1 LIDEVLIRQLFHIR
15 QKGTATE
22 YVEEFSALNDQLATY
37 ESEANPLYYTMC
49 FVDGLQYDI
58 RSMVMIQRPP
68 TYDSA
73 CALAL
78 VQEEVVDSD
87 RRKEFK
93 RYEPISHQMAHR
105 PVMPLPL
112 PLKLDKGLVPSTADG
127 KRSTEAARAGSPDD
141 KVQALKQYQ
150 HARGLCDRCAEKW
163 VYGHKCSS
171 TVQLHAIQELLE
183 LFPKDCSTEPNS
195 DISSETSDHQLYLC
209 LSELAV
215 LGVESNLSMK
225 FMGNIHGK
233 EVPVLLDS
241 GSSATFLS
249 SYVTAEVPGQV
260 QLVHPLNIRVANG
273 TRIQCHTHSTS

>member
-1 LIDEVLIRQLFHIR
+1 MHMDGVVAHWLQSTEHRIRSATWDQFFSLIHDRFDRDQHEVLIRQLFHIR

-127 KRSTEAARAGSPDD
+127 K
-141 KVQALKQYQ
+141 
-150 HARGLCDRCAEKW
+150 
-163 VYGHKCSS
+163 
-171 TVQLHAIQELLE
+171 
-183 LFPKDCSTEPNS
+183 
-195 DISSETSDHQLYLC
+195 
-209 LSELAV
+209 
-215 LGVESNLSMK
+215 
-225 FMGNIHGK
+225 
-233 EVPVLLDS
+233 
-241 GSSATFLS
+241 
-249 SYVTAEVPGQV
+249 
-260 QLVHPLNIRVANG
+260 
-273 TRIQCHTHSTS
+273 